1 MPYFKLFPR
10 RREPMS
16 TGLARFRLTVV
27 MGPRLR
33 GDNAEKT
40 HACRAM
46 IFIHIVNPQNEHA
59 SRRAAGIVL

>member
-1 MPYFKLFPR
+1 
-10 RREPMS
+10 MS